1 MKKVRKKLIR
11 EKAVIA
17 VYQYLLTN
25 ATEEEIENYLKSY
38 YAPRMDEDEI
48 ELCKEIVCHVIEQQ
62 AQYDEILVQHLK
74 KGWTIDRLSL
84 MNHAILLVA
93 FYDLSHTPKEIVV
106 NEAVELTKKYGDEED
121 YKFING
127 VLSAIG

>member
-48 ELCKEIVCHVIEQQ
+48 EMCKEIVFNVIEQQ
-62 AQYDEILVQHLK
+62 TQYDEILVQYLK
-74 KGWTIDRLSL
+74 KGWTISRLPL
-84 MNHAILLVA
+84 MYHAILLVA
-93 FYDLSHTPKEIVV
+93 FHDLDHTPKEIVV
-106 NEAVELTKKYGDEED
+106 NEAVELAKKYGDEED

-127 VLSAIG
+127 VLSALG

>member
-1 MKKVRKKLIR
+1 MKKVRKKIIR

-25 ATEEEIENYLKSY
+25 ATEEEIDNYLKSY
-38 YAPRMDEDEI
+38 YAPRMDEYEI
-48 ELCKEIVCHVIEQQ
+48 EMCKEIVFNVIEQQ
-62 AQYDEILVQHLK
+62 SQYDEILVQHLK
-74 KGWTIDRLSL
+74 KGWTISRLSL

-93 FYDLSHTPKEIVV
+93 FNDLDHTPKEIVV
-106 NEAVELTKKYGDEED
+106 NEAVELAKKYGDEED

-127 VLSAIG
+127 VLSTIG

>member
-1 MKKVRKKLIR
+1 
-11 EKAVIA
+11 
-17 VYQYLLTN
+17 
-25 ATEEEIENYLKSY
+25 
-38 YAPRMDEDEI
+38 
-48 ELCKEIVCHVIEQQ
+48 
-62 AQYDEILVQHLK
+62 
-74 KGWTIDRLSL
+74 